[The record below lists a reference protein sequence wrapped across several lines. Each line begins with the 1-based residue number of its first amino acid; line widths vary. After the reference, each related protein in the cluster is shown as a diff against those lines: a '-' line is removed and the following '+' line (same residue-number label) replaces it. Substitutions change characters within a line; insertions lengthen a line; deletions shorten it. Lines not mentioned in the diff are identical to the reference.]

1 MLDYKLNFWGEKRK
15 RQRQTEYACTIEVHS
30 MALSVSDI
38 LENVKQIPLVVD
50 IIPSKR
56 ISTVMLL

>member
-1 MLDYKLNFWGEKRK
+1 
-15 RQRQTEYACTIEVHS
+15 
-30 MALSVSDI
+30 MALSVFDI

-56 ISTVMLL
+56 ISTVMLLSQVTH